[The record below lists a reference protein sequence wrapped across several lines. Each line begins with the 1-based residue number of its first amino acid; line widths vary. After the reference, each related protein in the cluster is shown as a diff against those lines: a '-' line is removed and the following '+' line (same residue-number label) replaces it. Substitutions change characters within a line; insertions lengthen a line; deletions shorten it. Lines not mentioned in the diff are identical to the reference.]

1 MEAREL
7 RIGNLVKIPRK
18 KNGEYY
24 DKIVSLNAISTGTFS
39 INEDGKHLIAVER
52 EIEPIPLT
60 EEILLKAGFEKRQDT
75 MWTIYNKSWISLYKM
90 MGGKYYEVED
100 TYTSLKYVH
109 SLQNLYFALTGEE
122 LEIDLC

>member
-1 MEAREL
+1 MELKEL
-7 RIGNLVKIPRK
+7 RIGNWVKGSFGNYLQVDADSFMRMHV
-18 KNGEYY
+18 NGE
-24 DKIVSLNAISTGTFS
+24 DN
-39 INEDGKHLIAVER
+39 
-52 EIEPIPLT
+52 PIPLT

>member
-1 MEAREL
+1 MEAVDLRLGNWVSHMRMKREDDGYTTFYENMKVTRDIL
-7 RIGNLVKIPRK
+7 WDMTKRNYKDRNK
-18 KNGEYY
+18 KYQ
-24 DKIVSLNAISTGTFS
+24 
-39 INEDGKHLIAVER
+39 
-52 EIEPIPLT
+52 PIPLT

-90 MGGKYYEVED
+90 MGGEYYEVED

-122 LEIDLC
+122 LEIEL